1 MLYHAQ
7 TNISL
12 YFTVVNRMGLSV
24 EGFPEVSMQIDIL
37 CQDTARDFLFLW
49 YDVQVICYVTW
60 CIRYNCGII

>member
-12 YFTVVNRMGLSV
+12 YSTVVNRMGLSV

-37 CQDTARDFLFLW
+37 CQDTGTFFFRGTM
-49 YDVQVICYVTW
+49 YK
-60 CIRYNCGII
+60 

>member
-24 EGFPEVSMQIDIL
+24 EGFPEVSMQIDTL
-37 CQDTARDFLFLW
+37 CQDTGTFFFRGTM
-49 YDVQVICYVTW
+49 YK
-60 CIRYNCGII
+60 

>member
-37 CQDTARDFLFLW
+37 CQDTGTFFFRGKCTSNML
-49 YDVQVICYVTW
+49 CYMVHQ
-60 CIRYNCGII
+60 I

>member
-7 TNISL
+7 TNTVCISL

-37 CQDTARDFLFLW
+37 CQDTGTFFFRGMM
-49 YDVQVICYVTW
+49 YK
-60 CIRYNCGII
+60 